1 MKRILFFTIL
11 LTFVVSGSI
20 FPQNFTNP
28 KTVKFLELTEEEIEK
43 LEILQSGKELIQ
55 SEAQVELN
63 LLKAQLEK
71 LLFPVNSDMSAIEI
85 KMRATHEWKLRI
97 EMANIRLRVEARKII
112 GETRWRK
119 LLQMQREIR
128 QRNDDTRQSQSQRDN
143 NQNRGE

>member
-11 LTFVVSGSI
+11 LTFVISGSI
-20 FPQNFTNP
+20 SPQNFTSP
-28 KTVKFLELTEEEIEK
+28 KTIKFLELTEEEIEK
-43 LEILQSGKELIQ
+43 LEILQSEKQLIQ

-71 LLFPVNSDMSAIEI
+71 LLFPVNSDMSAIEV

-128 QRNDDTRQSQSQRDN
+128 QRDDGSRQSQSQRDN